1 MVLFSFVRAYSDY
14 KKFVE
19 RGEFEDK
26 VSNVDLEQDQA
37 TNLFIKKSGKS
48 KESKESEK
56 SEKSKMNKNKSYD
69 DFVKIQLPWI
79 L

>member
-19 RGEFEDK
+19 RGEFQDK

-37 TNLFIKKSGKS
+37 TNLFIKKSEKS
-48 KESKESEK
+48 EESKK
-56 SEKSKMNKNKSYD
+56 PEKSKMNKNKSYD